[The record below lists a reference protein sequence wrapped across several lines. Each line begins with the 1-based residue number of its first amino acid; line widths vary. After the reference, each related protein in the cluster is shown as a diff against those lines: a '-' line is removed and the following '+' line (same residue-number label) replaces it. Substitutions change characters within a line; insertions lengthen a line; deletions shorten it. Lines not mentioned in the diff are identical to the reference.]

1 MGYINY
7 SRKLFKVFISPTVW
21 RVEAMEIMKC
31 MKIMLTTEIMRNVE
45 IICEIWRL
53 DTIEIRGY
61 GCFPID
67 EFLYCFL

>member
-1 MGYINY
+1 
-7 SRKLFKVFISPTVW
+7 
-21 RVEAMEIMKC
+21 MEIMKC